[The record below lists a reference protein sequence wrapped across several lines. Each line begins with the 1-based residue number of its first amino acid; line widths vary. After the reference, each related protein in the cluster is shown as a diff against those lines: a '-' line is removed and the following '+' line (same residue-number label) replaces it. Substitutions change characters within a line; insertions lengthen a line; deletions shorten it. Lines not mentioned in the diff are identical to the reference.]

1 MKWEVGDLIRYEND
15 KNKTYGIGIIVNTY
29 GYDNFDISWLVAKG
43 FEANESS
50 SIGYMMSHIHYGW
63 SKIS

>member
-15 KNKTYGIGIIVNTY
+15 KNKTYGIGIIVDVY

>member
-15 KNKTYGIGIIVNTY
+15 KNKTYGIGIIVDTY

-50 SIGYMMSHIHYGW
+50 STGYMMSHIHSGW